1 MPRKSN
7 IMIYSATDKYIEK
20 AVNSLNDGDIIVYP
34 TDTLYGFGV
43 DATNSNAIQRLN
55 RLKGRSQPLSI
66 ILKNISEISKYASIT
81 SKIKAEL
88 ERILPGQY
96 TVLLL
101 SIDSELSP
109 LVFHSSPLVGIRIPL
124 HFFPLQL
131 VKEFGKPIIT
141 TSINIHGN
149 EPLNDMTQI
158 EAHFPNINIFE
169 DNDHSPSQGSTII
182 DMSQNP
188 FKIVRQGDGEYP
200 K

>member
-7 IMIYSATDKYIEK
+7 IMIYPATDKYIEK
-20 AVNSLNDGDIIVYP
+20 AVKSLKDGDIIVYP

-43 DATNSNAIQRLN
+43 DATNSNAIQGLN
-55 RLKGRSQPLSI
+55 HLKGRSQPLSI
-66 ILKNISEISKYASIT
+66 ILQNISEISKYASIT
-81 SKIKAEL
+81 SEIKAEL
-88 ERILPGQY
+88 ESIFPGQY

-109 LVFHSSPLVGIRIPL
+109 LVFNSSLLVGIRIPF

-141 TSINIHGN
+141 TSINRHGN
-149 EPLNDMTQI
+149 EPLNDVTQV